1 MEDYIFRTF
10 YKIKGLVVA
19 NGGMPF
25 FEEKALSY
33 TCCASWH
40 EGASPLIQCLASN
53 LLLSEKASMY

>member
-40 EGASPLIQCLASN
+40 EGASP
-53 LLLSEKASMY
+53 